1 MGPPRGASRAT
12 LALLLLIALSAAL
25 APGRAAATGVFEVR
39 RKFPRHAG
47 SGPGGGKHLAGLRA
61 HDARRHGRS
70 LAAAVDLPLG
80 GNGLPTETGLYFTQI
95 GIGTPAKSYYVQV
108 DTGSDI
114 LWVNCVSCDTCPR
127 KSGLG
132 S

>member
-1 MGPPRGASRAT
+1 MT
-12 LALLLLIALSAAL
+12 
-25 APGRAAATGVFEVR
+25 GRCR
-39 RKFPRHAG
+39 
-47 SGPGGGKHLAGLRA
+47 
-61 HDARRHGRS
+61 
-70 LAAAVDLPLG
+70 
-80 GNGLPTETGLYFTQI
+80 LYFTQI

-132 S
+132 VLDSLARISSVSPAIALLCSADSMLAQALAFDLVPES